1 MSEVGTGRDPQPN
14 LQAAGLCHPPI
25 YFCAAF
31 DSKNH
36 HLFQKKMQVLHKGLI
51 TKHSHYLTGQRGKH
65 FLIPSNSP
73 SAHIFCHR
81 ISQLNCTLVKA
92 TSLRFKEREVS
103 SRTSAAEAL
112 LCTAP
117 HARLGMLSGSLQQNS
132 FHVRQ
137 RKPLQPLGL
146 HLSPLSQDL

>member
-1 MSEVGTGRDPQPN
+1 
-14 LQAAGLCHPPI
+14 
-25 YFCAAF
+25 
-31 DSKNH
+31 
-36 HLFQKKMQVLHKGLI
+36 MQVLHKGLI
-51 TKHSHYLTGQRGKH
+51 TKHSHHLAGQRGKH

-92 TSLRFKEREVS
+92 ISLRFKESEVS
-103 SRTSAAEAL
+103 SRTSAAMDLEAEAL

-117 HARLGMLSGSLQQNS
+117 HTRLRMLSRSLQQNS

-137 RKPLQPLGL
+137 GKSLRPLAL
-146 HLSPLSQDL
+146 HLSPLPQDLCKSQLLLQLPLRL